1 MDSSIKRSDDGPDT
15 VCFVGLASNVSAEQN
30 LTAALAKLAQ
40 FFHFDASP
48 AFRTPPYFPADAT
61 DTLAAGDFINLVIRF
76 DTDWPLSRLL
86 TVLKQ
91 VELAL
96 GKDLAAP
103 RFADKVIDLD
113 LLYFGNQVVRHDRLQ
128 LPPSTM
134 PFYYLVPLFELA
146 PDWLDAA
153 RQQSVAD
160 IYAARN
166 ASEHNFLPVTLPAV
180 SESEDSQTALDGP
193 ALQGSSAHLSLERL
207 RLRVHLGVPA
217 AERAH
222 RQDVFVSLQLDFE
235 QPPRT
240 CADDDVA
247 GSVNYSTV
255 ARYLRAVVEATEF
268 HTIEH
273 LAQFCI
279 DTCLAAVQGV
289 SRITAA
295 VHKYPQVP
303 GLEGGAV
310 FTLSQEVCN

>member
-1 MDSSIKRSDDGPDT
+1 MDSSKTRSDDGSET

-40 FFHFDASP
+40 YFRFDSSP

-61 DTLAAGDFINLVIRF
+61 DTLAGGDFINLVIRF
-76 DTDWPLSRLL
+76 DTDWSLSQLL

-91 VELAL
+91 IELSL

-113 LLYFGNQVVRHDRLQ
+113 LLYFGDHVVRHDRLQ
-128 LPPSTM
+128 LPPLTM
-134 PFYYLVPLFELA
+134 PVYYLVPLFELA

-153 RQQSVAD
+153 LQQSIAD
-160 IYAARN
+160 IYAAQN
-166 ASEHNFLPVTLPAV
+166 ASEHNFLQVVLPGV
-180 SESEDSQTALDGP
+180 SESDVSQPVAGP

-222 RQDVFVSLQLDFE
+222 RQDVFVSVQLDFE
-235 QPPRT
+235 QPPQT

-255 ARYLRAVVEATEF
+255 ARHLRAVVEANEF
-268 HTIEH
+268 HTIER

-279 DTCLAAVQGV
+279 DTCLAGLQGV

-295 VHKYPQVP
+295 VHKFPQVP

-310 FTLSQEVCN
+310 FTLSQEV